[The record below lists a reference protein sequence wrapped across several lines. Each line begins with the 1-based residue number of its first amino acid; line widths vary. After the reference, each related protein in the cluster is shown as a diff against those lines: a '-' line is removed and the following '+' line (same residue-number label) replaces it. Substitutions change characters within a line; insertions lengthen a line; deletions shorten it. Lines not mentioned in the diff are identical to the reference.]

1 MNKCAACTFKA
12 AQMIDG
18 LAFLLNAYCAERIS
32 AAHKAVLT
40 ADLYR
45 AMDAVQ
51 HANAEFCQG
60 VREEAQQHT
69 RSQPQ

>member
-1 MNKCAACTFKA
+1 MNKCAAATA
-12 AQMIDG
+12 HTAQMIHG
-18 LAFLLNAYCAERIS
+18 LQFLLNAYCAERIG

-60 VREEAQQHT
+60 VQEEAQQHT
-69 RSQPQ
+69 RSDG